1 MKIGAITIGQAP
13 RTDVTADIMDLFED
27 QAELVQAGGL
37 DGMTKEEIAAFA
49 PGEGDYVLVSRLQDG
64 SSVTFAERHIL
75 PRLQEA
81 IDRMEAE
88 GCRLIMF
95 FCTGKFPETLESK
108 RVPLIYPCDILDRIV
123 PLMTKKSDI
132 ICMTPSPLQ
141 VDQTEKKW
149 RQYVKKVKSVPASPY
164 GPWEELEKA
173 AEQVKDTEADLIVMD
188 CIGYTQEM
196 KRMFE
201 KKTGKLVVLPRTLL
215 ARVVSELTD
224 LKKRGKKRVGKI

>member
-13 RTDVTADIMDLFED
+13 RVDVTADIMDIFEG

-37 DGMTKEEIAAFA
+37 DGLTKEEIAKFK
-49 PGEGDYVLVSRLQDG
+49 PEEGDYVLVSRLTDG
-64 SSVTFAERHIL
+64 TSVTFAERYIL

-81 IDRMEAE
+81 IDRMEKD

-95 FCTGKFPETLESK
+95 FCTGKFPETLTSK
-108 RVPLIYPCDILDRIV
+108 NIPLLYPCDILDRIV
-123 PLMTKKSDI
+123 PLMTKKSNI

-141 VDQTEKKW
+141 LAQTEGKW
-149 RQYVKKVKSVPASPY
+149 SQYVDKVTSIAASPY
-164 GPWEELEKA
+164 GEWEDLEKA
-173 AEQVKDTEADLIVMD
+173 AEQVKDMDADLIVLD

-201 KKTGKLVVLPRTLL
+201 EKTGKMVVLPRTLL

-224 LKKRGKKRVGKI
+224 LKKRG